1 MFSNG
6 EVAAVKIVK
15 LEAGDNFAAIQQ
27 EILVLMD
34 CRHSNIIT
42 YFGSYLKRNC
52 LWIVMEYCS
61 GGSLQDIYQS
71 FLKIKFLF
79 ENIKI

>member
-1 MFSNG
+1 MIIIFFFLFLFRTS
-6 EVAAVKIVK
+6 ELAAIKIIK
-15 LEAGDNFAAIQQ
+15 LEAGDNFTAIQH

-34 CRHSNIIT
+34 CKHPNIIS
-42 YFGSYLKRNC
+42 YYGSYLKRDK

-71 FLKIKFLF
+71 F
-79 ENIKI
+79 NN